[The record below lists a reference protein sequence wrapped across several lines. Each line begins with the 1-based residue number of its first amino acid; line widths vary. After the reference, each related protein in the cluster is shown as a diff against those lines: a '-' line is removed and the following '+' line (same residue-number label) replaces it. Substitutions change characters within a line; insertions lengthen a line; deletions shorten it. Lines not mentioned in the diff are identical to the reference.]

1 MEKLKKNIYIWEQ
14 KLVSPEEQM
23 IQFIIKESSTAVQH
37 HGYQKFPYLEIPS
50 NPFFSELKFEKC
62 KIRVPKFFKMP
73 HVCFSEDTPF
83 RHPKNFRF
91 SNNLYG

>member
-1 MEKLKKNIYIWEQ
+1 MSAVKNHWNFSSYPITSKSNLSDFFGETKKHYIWEQ

-37 HGYQKFPYLEIPS
+37 HGYQKFPYLEIPP

-62 KIRVPKFFKMP
+62 KIRVPKLF
-73 HVCFSEDTPF
+73 
-83 RHPKNFRF
+83 
-91 SNNLYG
+91 